1 MYWARFTDYQGI
13 DIADPDVIRAL
24 IDAGALRNVDSRGL
38 GVNDF
43 NAALRGG
50 DVPGGAADTFKRLVY
65 GGFNIIQGLSQSV
78 PTRIIGELYH
88 DRAQL
93 FDISHPDAFNNANKF
108 DTVSLKD
115 SDFALNAKAFADAGQ
130 SRGLH

>member
-1 MYWARFTDYQGI
+1 M
-13 DIADPDVIRAL
+13 
-24 IDAGALRNVDSRGL
+24 
-38 GVNDF
+38 NDF
-43 NAALRGG
+43 NAALRRG